1 MAQSLQERVAA
12 RGFPVY
18 DTSGQSGQGALQSS
32 TTLPAVTG
40 LPSSAWTDPDQDP
53 AAVPAVL
60 PAPEE
65 YVLGLSLWGLPAAPN
80 PDSTPHMDEY
90 DSGRADPEVFPSA
103 AARGDSAHVPV
114 LQAGYPQ
121 GPAHAA
127 PLIDPPTDEPSRW
140 LAYVESDATRAPGID
155 TSEEVLN
162 PAYGSG
168 DVGWQG
174 VMAQDHVGPREGNGQ
189 STQEP
194 MHGQHR
200 ALASHDAV
208 QGYGGGGK
216 GPGGTNLPQ
225 LTEDHR
231 DYPGSFYSADAFVQA
246 GEVPFLV
253 ADAAQFDFR
262 LQPGRAAW
270 TGVGWSFPMT
280 TVRAQDPVTSD
291 VPSQGAPLAPAGG
304 SYAYAPGF
312 WG

>member
-1 MAQSLQERVAA
+1 MARAIQARVAA

-18 DTSGQSGQGALQSS
+18 DVSGQSGLGALKDA
-32 TTLPAVTG
+32 TRLPERTG
-40 LPSSAWTDPDQDP
+40 LPSPAWIDPEQDP

-65 YVLGLSLWGLPAAPN
+65 YVLGQSLWGLPGAPN
-80 PDSTPHMDEY
+80 PDNTPHMIEY
-90 DSGRADPEVFPSA
+90 DLDRADPDVFPSG
-103 AARGDSAHVPV
+103 AARGDAGHVPV
-114 LQAGYPQ
+114 LKPGYPK

-127 PLIDPPTDEPSRW
+127 PLIDPPTDEPGRW
-140 LAYVESDATRAPGID
+140 RAYIESDATREPGID

-162 PAYGSG
+162 PAYGTG

-174 VMAQDHVGPREGNGQ
+174 VMRQDHVGPVEGNGA
-189 STQEP
+189 SAQEP

-200 ALASHDAV
+200 SLASFDAV
-208 QGYGGGGK
+208 QGYGGGGP
-216 GPGGTNLPQ
+216 GPGGTNLPE

-231 DYPGSFYSADAFVQA
+231 DYPGTFYAADAFVNA
-246 GEVPFLV
+246 AEVPHL
-253 ADAAQFDFR
+253 DAQATQFDFR

-280 TVRAQDPVTSD
+280 AVRAQDAFTSD
-291 VPSQGAPLAPAGG
+291 VPAQGSPLPGPG
-304 SYAYAPGF
+304 LPAYATSF